1 MDFSKLPNLKK
12 LPNQDEILKNAS
24 STFFTK
30 PKEQSAAEILE
41 ELDAFLARLAVKKN
55 K

>member
-12 LPNQDEILKNAS
+12 LPNQDKILENTS
-24 STFFTK
+24 NTFFTK
-30 PKEQSAAEILE
+30 HKEQSAAEILN
-41 ELDAFLARLAVKKN
+41 ELDAFLAKLSVKKS

>member
-12 LPNQDEILKNAS
+12 LPNQDAILANTGK
-24 STFFTK
+24 TITPK
-30 PKEQSAAEILE
+30 YKEQSAAEILN
-41 ELDAFLARLAVKKN
+41 ELDAFLARLNKN

>member
-12 LPNQDEILKNAS
+12 LPNQDEILAHAS
-24 STFFTK
+24 KTMFTK
-30 PKEQSAAEILE
+30 PKDQSAAEILQ
-41 ELDAFLARLAVKKN
+41 ELDAFLARLNKN